1 MDAIRLCPYC
11 LRPAPIPASAC
22 PHCAH
27 RFAGVNPAGSLPV
40 GTVLAGRYTIGELI
54 RVDGEG
60 ILYQGAE
67 NHGAFRVTVK
77 EYLPLTL
84 SAERT
89 DGLMLRP
96 KPGSEVLFKTTRM
109 DFADL
114 YRSIQRITPAN
125 GLEAVLDVVEANN
138 TVYAVMES
146 PGGRPLQ
153 KWLEEHPGPVD
164 PAQAREMLRPVFD
177 GVVAMH
183 RVGLVHRGICPE
195 NIRVLENGRARLTG
209 YATVGLRTAGS
220 GLHEQ
225 LYEGYSAPEQYS
237 TTEFEGRYTDEY
249 SLAAV
254 VYRMVCGQ
262 SPVPAAQR
270 LVSDSNPRARTL
282 ERAVPEYV
290 SDVLWMGLQLRPAE
304 RIQTVPQ
311 LFRAL
316 SSQEYTTELTQTLQQ
331 AAPRPQSTEEE
342 ERKKHILS
350 LRNLL
355 AAILM
360 TVCGS
365 MTTASMTA
373 AAILTLLIVWGLVN
387 QGLHTAKPAE
397 STPASEPASSLVTE
411 PVNLAP
417 DFVGMDYDSQ
427 VRNNHSY
434 AGDYLFYVT
443 MEYSD
448 TVEKGKIIRQTPEAG
463 EVIEKGSTI
472 DLVVSRGPQMVEM
485 PNVAG
490 FTRDGAEQQLAQVGL
505 NASFYPIYNDGSYVS
520 GCVAYCSEEPGAM
533 VEVGSTIIVYM
544 AAEVEAEVPATPP
557 ETTTPSAG
565 ATPSAGQTEPPA
577 DSTDYDTD

>member
-1 MDAIRLCPYC
+1 M
-11 LRPAPIPASAC
+11 SAD
-22 PHCAH
+22 
-27 RFAGVNPAGSLPV
+27 GDG
-40 GTVLAGRYTIGELI
+40 LAYR
-54 RVDGEG
+54 G
-60 ILYQGAE
+60 ILNE
-67 NHGAFRVTVK
+67 EKKFVLIK
-77 EYLPLTL
+77 EYFPVTL
-84 SAERT
+84 CNGRSPEGA
-89 DGLMLRP
+89 LMP
-96 KPGSEVLFKTTRM
+96 KEGKEVLFKTSRM
-109 DFADL
+109 DFKDL
-114 YRSIQRITPAN
+114 YDDLHNLTPAT
-125 GLEAVLDVVEANN
+125 GLNTILDVMEENN
-138 TVYAVMES
+138 TVYAVMEN
-146 PGGRPLQ
+146 PGGIPLQ
-153 KWLEEHPGPVD
+153 QWLDERPSPVS
-164 PAQAREMLRPVFD
+164 AETARNMLQPVFD
-177 GVVAMH
+177 GVAAMH
-183 RVGLVHRGICPE
+183 QVGLVHRGICPE

-355 AAILM
+355 AAILILL
-360 TVCGS
+360 
-365 MTTASMTA
+365 
-373 AAILTLLIVWGLVN
+373 AILTLLIVWGLVN

-397 STPASEPASSLVTE
+397 SAPASELASSLVTE

-485 PNVAG
+485 PDVIGVPQNDAIERIQKAG
-490 FTRDGAEQQLAQVGL
+490 LIPSCFMVV
-505 NASFYPIYNDGSYVS
+505 NDGSLVA
-520 GCVAYCSEEPGAM
+520 GCVVSCGEDAGTM
-533 VEVGSTIIVYM
+533 VEAGSVITVYI
-544 AAEVEAEVPATPP
+544 AADPSVEIPTSPEAPAASTEP
-557 ETTTPSAG
+557 ETPTDS
-565 ATPSAGQTEPPA
+565 TEPPTGGA
-577 DSTDYDTD
+577 GTEYDTD

>member
-1 MDAIRLCPYC
+1 MEAKRICPYC
-11 LRPAPIPASAC
+11 MGELENRVSVC
-22 PHCAH
+22 PHCGGVL
-27 RFAGVNPAGSLPV
+27 AGRNPAGSLPV
-40 GTVLAGRYTIGELI
+40 GTLLAGRYTVGEMQSI
-54 RVDGEG
+54 DGEG
-60 ILYQGAE
+60 ILYRGVE
-67 NHGAFRVTVK
+67 NVGRFRVTIK
-77 EYLPLTL
+77 EYMPLTL
-84 SAERT
+84 SAERGT
-89 DGLMLRP
+89 DALLRP
-96 KPGSEVLFKTTRM
+96 KLGSEVLFKTTRM

-125 GLEAVLDVVEANN
+125 GLEAVLDVFEENN
-138 TVYAVMES
+138 TVYAVMEN
-146 PGGRPLQ
+146 PGGIPLQ
-153 KWLEEHPGPVD
+153 QWLDERPSPVS
-164 PAQAREMLRPVFD
+164 AETARNMLQPVFD
-177 GVVAMH
+177 GVAAMH
-183 RVGLVHRGICPE
+183 QVGLVHRGICPE

-209 YATVGLRTAGS
+209 YATGGLRTAGS

-290 SDVLWMGLQLRPAE
+290 SDVLWMGLQLGPAE

-311 LFRAL
+311 LFQAL

-355 AAILM
+355 AAILILL
-360 TVCGS
+360 
-365 MTTASMTA
+365 
-373 AAILTLLIVWGLVN
+373 AILTLLIVWGLVN

-463 EVIEKGSTI
+463 EVIEEGSTI

-485 PNVAG
+485 PNVIGVPQNDAIERIQKAG
-490 FTRDGAEQQLAQVGL
+490 LIPSCFMVV
-505 NASFYPIYNDGSYVS
+505 NDGSLVA
-520 GCVAYCSEEPGAM
+520 GCVVSCGEDAGTM
-533 VEVGSTIIVYM
+533 VEAGSVITVYI
-544 AAEVEAEVPATPP
+544 AADPSVEIT
-557 ETTTPSAG
+557 
-565 ATPSAGQTEPPA
+565 TEPPA
-577 DSTDYDTD
+577 ASDSGSGESASSSGETAPDEMAASCISSAPAGAS

>member
-1 MDAIRLCPYC
+1 
-11 LRPAPIPASAC
+11 
-22 PHCAH
+22 
-27 RFAGVNPAGSLPV
+27 
-40 GTVLAGRYTIGELI
+40 
-54 RVDGEG
+54 
-60 ILYQGAE
+60 
-67 NHGAFRVTVK
+67 
-77 EYLPLTL
+77 
-84 SAERT
+84 
-89 DGLMLRP
+89 
-96 KPGSEVLFKTTRM
+96 M

-125 GLEAVLDVVEANN
+125 GLEAVLDVFEENN
-138 TVYAVMES
+138 TVYAVMEN
-146 PGGRPLQ
+146 PGGIPLQ
-153 KWLEEHPGPVD
+153 QWLDERPSPVS
-164 PAQAREMLRPVFD
+164 AETARNMLQPVFD
-177 GVVAMH
+177 GVAAMH
-183 RVGLVHRGICPE
+183 QVGLVHRGICPE

-316 SSQEYTTELTQTLQQ
+316 SSQEYTTELTRTLQQ

-342 ERKKHILS
+342 EQKKHILS

-355 AAILM
+355 AAILILL
-360 TVCGS
+360 
-365 MTTASMTA
+365 
-373 AAILTLLIVWGLVN
+373 AILTLLIVWGLVN

-463 EVIEKGSTI
+463 EVIEKGGTI

-485 PNVAG
+485 PDVIGVPQNDAIERIQKAG
-490 FTRDGAEQQLAQVGL
+490 LIPSCFMVV
-505 NASFYPIYNDGSYVS
+505 NDGSLVA
-520 GCVAYCSEEPGAM
+520 GCVVSCSEDAGTM
-533 VEVGSTIIVYM
+533 VEAGSVITVYI
-544 AAEVEAEVPATPP
+544 AADPSVEIT
-557 ETTTPSAG
+557 
-565 ATPSAGQTEPPA
+565 TEPPA
-577 DSTDYDTD
+577 ASDSGSGESASSSGETAPDDTVYDTD

>member
-1 MDAIRLCPYC
+1 MVYTAYT
-11 LRPAPIPASAC
+11 
-22 PHCAH
+22 
-27 RFAGVNPAGSLPV
+27 AGSTPKRYRSGSLPA
-40 GTVLAGRYTIGELI
+40 GTVLAGRYTVGEMQSI
-54 RVDGEG
+54 DGEG
-60 ILYQGAE
+60 ILYRGVE
-67 NHGAFRVTVK
+67 NVGRFRVTIK
-77 EYLPLTL
+77 EYMPLTL
-84 SAERT
+84 SAERGT
-89 DGLMLRP
+89 DALLRP
-96 KPGSEVLFKTTRM
+96 KLGSEVLFKTTRM

-125 GLEAVLDVVEANN
+125 GLEAVLDVFEENN
-138 TVYAVMES
+138 TVYAVMEN
-146 PGGRPLQ
+146 PGGIPLQ
-153 KWLEEHPGPVD
+153 QWLDERPSPVS
-164 PAQAREMLRPVFD
+164 AETARNMLQPVFD
-177 GVVAMH
+177 GVAAMH
-183 RVGLVHRGICPE
+183 QVGLVHRGICPE

-355 AAILM
+355 AAILILL
-360 TVCGS
+360 
-365 MTTASMTA
+365 
-373 AAILTLLIVWGLVN
+373 AILTLLIVWGLVN

-427 VRNNHSY
+427 VRNNNSY

-448 TVEKGKIIRQTPEAG
+448 TVEKGKVIRQTPEAG

-485 PNVAG
+485 PDVIGVPQNDAIERIQKAG
-490 FTRDGAEQQLAQVGL
+490 LIPSCFMVV
-505 NASFYPIYNDGSYVS
+505 NDGSLVA
-520 GCVAYCSEEPGAM
+520 GCVVSCGEDAGTM
-533 VEVGSTIIVYM
+533 VEAGSVITVYI
-544 AAEVEAEVPATPP
+544 AADPSVEIPTPP
-557 ETTTPSAG
+557 EAPAASTEPETPTDS
-565 ATPSAGQTEPPA
+565 TEPPTGGA
-577 DSTDYDTD
+577 GTEYDTN